1 MDREF
6 LSEWGHHM
14 SRYLLKLFA
23 FAFSAGKGYTCSQS
37 NEKAA
42 HRVFSVNVQFDV
54 SI

>member
-1 MDREF
+1 MSGEL
-6 LSEWGHHM
+6 LSEWEHHV
-14 SRYLLKLFA
+14 SRYFLKLFA
-23 FAFSAGKGYTCSQS
+23 FAFCAGTGCTCSQS